1 MIQLGF
7 VVADLEAA
15 LQEFTTAFGAGPW
28 FLSPPDSAI
37 ATDAV
42 YRGSP
47 VTVQAQVALAFAGE
61 LMIELIRPDPDSR
74 SVFTEGTPERR
85 DGLHHFGFA
94 VDDFDARAAEL
105 GAAGRQVVFT
115 ARTLRG
121 SRLAMVESALAGS
134 GYEEIIELIPRTRHF
149 YDFMR
154 LQALTWDRAE
164 LVYSGDVPS
173 FD

>member
-1 MIQLGF
+1 MSGPAAVAWGVVVPVKLLSRAKSRLG
-7 VVADLEAA
+7 AYGD
-15 LQEFTTAFGAGPW
+15 AGRAE
-28 FLSPPDSAI
+28 L
-37 ATDAV
+37 
-42 YRGSP
+42 
-47 VTVQAQVALAFAGE
+47 ALAFAGE